1 MTEQD
6 IKKRIK
12 ADMEYHIFEYEL
24 SEKAAIEVTSDKYLL
39 KYLDGYIEEDEYKA
53 LLKALGPTID
63 ELSEEDMNYLRQA
76 RKEHLEAKAKESAAE
91 DTKEGK

>member
-1 MTEQD
+1 MTEQE

-24 SEKAAIEVTSDKYLL
+24 SEKVAIEVTADKYLL

-63 ELSEEDMNYLRQA
+63 ELSEEDMNNLRQA
-76 RKEHLEAKAKESAAE
+76 RKEHLEAKAKESAVE
-91 DTKEGK
+91 DAKEGK